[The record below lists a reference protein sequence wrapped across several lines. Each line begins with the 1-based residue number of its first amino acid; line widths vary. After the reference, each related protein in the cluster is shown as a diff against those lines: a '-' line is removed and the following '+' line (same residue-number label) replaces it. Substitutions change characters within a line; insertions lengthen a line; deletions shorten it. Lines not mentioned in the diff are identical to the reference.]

1 MANLCSF
8 LFHSFV
14 GLGLKLADLLTSKI
28 LVLDGAMGTMIQMR
42 NLEENDFRGNEFK
55 EFHKPLQGNNDLL
68 TLTQPD
74 IIYDIHRE
82 YLEAGADIIETN
94 TFSSTVI
101 AQADYGMQHLAY
113 RFVKN

>member
-1 MANLCSF
+1 
-8 LFHSFV
+8 
-14 GLGLKLADLLTSKI
+14 
-28 LVLDGAMGTMIQMR
+28 MGTMIQMR

-113 RFVKN
+113 RFVKKWKNE